1 MWQIGELL
9 GYQAV
14 LGWETAI
21 AETAEQFGLVLYGVE
36 ASAVIVAAFSG
47 MLAAR
52 QHQLDFVGT
61 YVLAFVT
68 AFGGGTLRDV
78 LLDRQPLFWVSYPEY
93 PVIIFGLAIFFVYS
107 PWRWVPERPVARHLS
122 DWVDAV
128 GLALFSLSG
137 TSFAIAQGLPNF
149 AATLIGVIT
158 GVFGGVLRDVLLADI
173 PRIFRTSSSLYAT
186 CAFVGA
192 WVYVLILQ
200 WGGLNATASVLGFV
214 AAVGLRITSIRYEI
228 TLPQPRYSAER
239 PLPTWGRLRHTP
251 KRRSRPQGKRKS

>member
-1 MWQIGELL
+1 MWQVGSVPWD
-9 GYQAV
+9 GAV
-14 LGWETAI
+14 LGWEAAI
-21 AETAEQFGLVLYGVE
+21 AETVEQFGTVLYGVE

-68 AFGGGTLRDV
+68 AFGGGTLRD
-78 LLDRQPLFWVSYPEY
+78 LLLNRRPLFWVSHPEY
-93 PVIIFGLAIFFVYS
+93 PVIIFGLAILFVYC
-107 PWRWVPERPVARHLS
+107 PWRWVPERPRARYLS

-149 AATLIGVIT
+149 AATIIGVIT

-173 PRIFRTSSSLYAT
+173 PRIFRTASSLYAT
-186 CAFVGA
+186 CAFAGA
-192 WVYVLILQ
+192 WVYILVLQL
-200 WGGLNATASVLGFV
+200 GGLNATASVLGFL
-214 AAVGLRITSIRYEI
+214 AAAGLRIASLHYDI
-228 TLPQPRYSAER
+228 TLPQPRYGTER
-239 PLPTWGRLRHTP
+239 PLPPWGLQRSSR
-251 KRRSRPQGKRKS
+251 RRSRRRKKR